1 MFKPPSSHPDPGS
14 YLDLQRRM
22 VLALKE
28 AGIDTQILDKL
39 KVVFE
44 MQLAK
49 QHIVLSGAEIERLYR
64 QVAGVVLRDILAG
77 LDTPSLPPPARKA

>member
-1 MFKPPSSHPDPGS
+1 
-14 YLDLQRRM
+14 M

>member
-1 MFKPPSSHPDPGS
+1 
-14 YLDLQRRM
+14 M

-64 QVAGVVLRDILAG
+64 QVAGVVLKDILSG